1 MPEDRY
7 GRISVGDKATLKVDA
22 FPERDFSAEVTQ
34 IADRA
39 EFTPRNVQT
48 ASGRKATVYGVTLAV
63 EGKSERLKPGMPADL
78 RFDGSDR

>member
-7 GRISVGDKATLKVDA
+7 GRISVGDKATLQVDA
-22 FPERDFSAEVTQ
+22 FPDRSFTAEVTQ

-63 EGKSERLKPGMPADL
+63 EGKSGRLKPGMPADL